1 MELSEGNLSQKLI
14 YFSPQKPIKKIANSN
29 SSSLL
34 RVGKINIDT
43 DDLHDEINRVKNKK
57 VFGSFIT
64 SSEES
69 KSYINTINGLDN
81 DIYERLRN
89 EDVDF
94 IKTLLRLKAKM
105 YYQNLGISNK
115 VKRRNKQNEL
125 IDNLKMKKNIK
136 TTPREIK
143 NISNRNSKKEKPI
156 KITSQINYS
165 ENKTKKKNNFFHNK
179 IDSSLKTS
187 KTSIHST
194 PSQDKTNI
202 NVTTPNKTVRQ
213 RAISEIPNNSQIKK
227 IQQLLKPKN
236 TKFKTQNKNSSNV
249 LLNINITSKIN
260 NNNPN
265 KNIIKKIINNNPNKN
280 IIKKLK
286 EKKKNDIPIAEIDLF
301 GDDDSDDMKIRGKS
315 SENEHRYH
323 FTHKRI
329 KTNF

>member
-1 MELSEGNLSQKLI
+1 MELLSDGNLSQKHL
-14 YFSPQKPIKKIANSN
+14 YFSPKKPIKKIANSN

-43 DDLHDEINRVKNKK
+43 DDLHDEINRVRNKK
-57 VFGSFIT
+57 VFGSFVT
-64 SSEES
+64 SSEET
-69 KSYINTINGLDN
+69 KSYINPFNGLDN

-89 EDVDF
+89 ENVDF

-105 YYQNLGISNK
+105 YYQNLGYSNHE
-115 VKRRNKQNEL
+115 KRRNKQYEL

-136 TTPREIK
+136 TTPRGIK
-143 NISNRNSKKEKPI
+143 DIQNRNIKKEKPI
-156 KITSQINYS
+156 KIKPQINYS

-194 PSQDKTNI
+194 LSEDKTNI
-202 NVTTPNKTVRQ
+202 KVTSPNKIIKQ

-227 IQQLLKPKN
+227 IQQLIKPKN
-236 TKFKTQNKNSSNV
+236 IKFKTQQKNSSNI

-265 KNIIKKIINNNPNKN
+265 KNIIKK
-280 IIKKLK
+280 LK
-286 EKKKNDIPIAEIDLF
+286 EKKKKNIPIAEIDLF
-301 GDDDSDDMKIRGKS
+301 GDDVSDDIKIRGKS
-315 SENEHRYH
+315 SENEHKYH
-323 FTHKRI
+323 FSHKRI
-329 KTNF
+329 KTNY

>member
-1 MELSEGNLSQKLI
+1 MELLSDGNLSQKHL

-43 DDLHDEINRVKNKK
+43 DDLHDEINRVRNKK
-57 VFGSFIT
+57 VFGSFVT
-64 SSEES
+64 SSEET
-69 KSYINTINGLDN
+69 KSYINPFNGLDN

-89 EDVDF
+89 ENVDF
-94 IKTLLRLKAKM
+94 IKTLLRFKAKM
-105 YYQNLGISNK
+105 YYQNLGYSNHE
-115 VKRRNKQNEL
+115 KRRNKQYEL

-136 TTPREIK
+136 TTPRGIK
-143 NISNRNSKKEKPI
+143 DIQNRNVKKEKPI
-156 KITSQINYS
+156 KIKPQINYS

-194 PSQDKTNI
+194 LSEDKTNI
-202 NVTTPNKTVRQ
+202 KVTSPNKIIKQ

-227 IQQLLKPKN
+227 IQQLIKPKN
-236 TKFKTQNKNSSNV
+236 FKFKTQQKNSSNI

-265 KNIIKKIINNNPNKN
+265 KNIIKK
-280 IIKKLK
+280 LK
-286 EKKKNDIPIAEIDLF
+286 EKKKKNIPIAEIDLF
-301 GDDDSDDMKIRGKS
+301 GDDVSDDIKIRGKS
-315 SENEHRYH
+315 SENEHKYH
-323 FTHKRI
+323 FSHKRI
-329 KTNF
+329 KTNY

>member
-1 MELSEGNLSQKLI
+1 MELLSDGNLSQKHL

-105 YYQNLGISNK
+105 YYQNLGYSNHE
-115 VKRRNKQNEL
+115 KRRNKQYEL

-194 PSQDKTNI
+194 LSEDKTNI

-227 IQQLLKPKN
+227 IQQLIKPKN
-236 TKFKTQNKNSSNV
+236 IKFKTQQKNSSNI

-265 KNIIKKIINNNPNKN
+265 KNIIKK
-280 IIKKLK
+280 LK
-286 EKKKNDIPIAEIDLF
+286 EKKKKNIPIAEIDLF
-301 GDDDSDDMKIRGKS
+301 GDDVSEDIKIRGKS

>member
-1 MELSEGNLSQKLI
+1 MELSEDNLSQKLI

-34 RVGKINIDT
+34 RVGKIKIDT
-43 DDLHDEINRVKNKK
+43 DDLHDETNRTKNKK
-57 VFGSFIT
+57 VFGSFVT
-64 SSEES
+64 SSEET
-69 KSYINTINGLDN
+69 KSYVNTYNGLDN

-89 EDVDF
+89 ENVDF

-105 YYQNLGISNK
+105 YYQNLGYSNNE
-115 VKRRNKQNEL
+115 KRRNKQYEL

-136 TTPREIK
+136 TTPIEIK
-143 NISNRNSKKEKPI
+143 NIQNRNIKKEKPI

-179 IDSSLKTS
+179 IDNSLKTS
-187 KTSIHST
+187 ITSIHST
-194 PSQDKTNI
+194 PSQDKNNI
-202 NVTTPNKTVRQ
+202 KVNSPNKAIKQ

-227 IQQLLKPKN
+227 IQQLIKPKN
-236 TKFKTQNKNSSNV
+236 NKLKTPQNKKSTNV
-249 LLNINITSKIN
+249 LLNINFTSKIN

-265 KNIIKKIINNNPNKN
+265 IN

-286 EKKKNDIPIAEIDLF
+286 EKKKKVIPIAQINLF
-301 GDDDSDDMKIRGKS
+301 GDDDSDDIKIRGKS
-315 SENEHRYH
+315 SENLHKYH
-323 FTHKRI
+323 FSHKRI

>member
-1 MELSEGNLSQKLI
+1 MELLSDGNLSQKHLF
-14 YFSPQKPIKKIANSN
+14 FSPQKPIKKIANSN

-43 DDLHDEINRVKNKK
+43 DDLHDEINKVRNKK
-57 VFGSFIT
+57 VFGSFVT
-64 SSEES
+64 SSEET
-69 KSYINTINGLDN
+69 KSYVNTYNGLDN

-89 EDVDF
+89 ENVDF

-105 YYQNLGISNK
+105 YYQNLGYSNHEK
-115 VKRRNKQNEL
+115 RNKQYEL

-136 TTPREIK
+136 TTPRGIK
-143 NISNRNSKKEKPI
+143 DIQNRNVKKEKPI
-156 KITSQINYS
+156 KIKPQINYS

-194 PSQDKTNI
+194 LSEDKTNI
-202 NVTTPNKTVRQ
+202 KVTSPNKIIKQ

-227 IQQLLKPKN
+227 IQQLIKPKN
-236 TKFKTQNKNSSNV
+236 IKLKTQQKNSSNV

-265 KNIIKKIINNNPNKN
+265 KNIIKKINNNNPNKN

-301 GDDDSDDMKIRGKS
+301 GDDASDDIKIRGKS
-315 SENEHRYH
+315 SENEHKYH
-323 FTHKRI
+323 FSHKRI
-329 KTNF
+329 KTNY